1 MPSGGS
7 AAAIFPSHLISL
19 NTSFGLPW
27 IVPSTNMALQKSF
40 NLFIWAAATNLP
52 VLHDTNLQ

>member
-1 MPSGGS
+1 
-7 AAAIFPSHLISL
+7 
-19 NTSFGLPW
+19 
-27 IVPSTNMALQKSF
+27 MALQKSF